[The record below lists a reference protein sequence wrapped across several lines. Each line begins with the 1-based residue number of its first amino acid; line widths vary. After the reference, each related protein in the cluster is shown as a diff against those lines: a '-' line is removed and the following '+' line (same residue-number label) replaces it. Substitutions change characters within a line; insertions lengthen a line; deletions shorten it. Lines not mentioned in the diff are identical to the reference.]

1 MPFPVSA
8 ERVLLAESELGRSM
22 PQELRER
29 LMRENGG
36 EVTAVPI
43 REDEQ
48 ADFDPYWEL
57 HPVWDDSDRKRAGR
71 SANHIVSESKE
82 ARAWPHFPEGAVPVA
97 SNGTGDRLIL
107 LPASDEI
114 VFWTHEGGATVKVHV
129 YWD

>member
-1 MPFPVSA
+1 MPFPVSV
-8 ERVLLAESELGRSM
+8 ERVKIAEQEIGRPL

-48 ADFDPYWEL
+48 EDFDPYWDL
-57 HPVWDDSDRKRAGR
+57 HPVWDDSDRKRASR
-71 SANHIVSESKE
+71 SANNIAREAKE
-82 ARAWPHFPEGAVPVA
+82 ATGWAHFPEGAVPVA

-107 LPASDEI
+107 LPDTDEI
-114 VFWTHEGGATVKVHV
+114 VAWEHEGGATVRVQVH
-129 YWD
+129 WD